1 MAHYGGMSSRIF
13 INYRREDSPGSAG
26 RLYDRLAEEF
36 PADHLF
42 MDVDAIAPG
51 LDFVSEIDVAVRSCD
66 VLLAIIGRNWLD
78 AKDAE
83 GHRRLDNPD
92 DFVRIEIA
100 TALKNKVLV
109 IPVLVDGASMPD
121 LSELPD
127 DLKALSHRQAI
138 ELRHN
143 RFAADTQIL
152 LKALERG
159 TASPERH
166 VGSGK
171 EPITATAETSAWA
184 LPPKLTFAVSATVF
198 AIISSG
204 AIGGVFVA
212 GGGTDYWLVRAGPA
226 VMLWAS
232 FNVMI
237 GPALSLKLW
246 VPGLTWRQFLGV
258 VGATF
263 GALLIMVTMQ
273 TTLQTLFFPGAE
285 PGLQNT
291 SENIL
296 AIGLIEL
303 PTSLWTGY
311 VLGYFL
317 AQALRGWFPD
327 GGGAGYVRRMSLI
340 WMGTGALMVF
350 ITFPFIMVAEALASR
365 SSDADAVLIARS
377 WARMWA
383 DTVLFG
389 FFWGLGLFLTFRFAW
404 RPTDIAA
411 YRDKRQKPDR

>member
-1 MAHYGGMSSRIF
+1 
-13 INYRREDSPGSAG
+13 
-26 RLYDRLAEEF
+26 
-36 PADHLF
+36 
-42 MDVDAIAPG
+42 
-51 LDFVSEIDVAVRSCD
+51 
-66 VLLAIIGRNWLD
+66 
-78 AKDAE
+78 
-83 GHRRLDNPD
+83 
-92 DFVRIEIA
+92 
-100 TALKNKVLV
+100 
-109 IPVLVDGASMPD
+109 
-121 LSELPD
+121 
-127 DLKALSHRQAI
+127 
-138 ELRHN
+138 
-143 RFAADTQIL
+143 
-152 LKALERG
+152 
-159 TASPERH
+159 
-166 VGSGK
+166 
-171 EPITATAETSAWA
+171 
-184 LPPKLTFAVSATVF
+184 
-198 AIISSG
+198 
-204 AIGGVFVA
+204 
-212 GGGTDYWLVRAGPA
+212 
-226 VMLWAS
+226 
-232 FNVMI
+232 MI